1 MSDMPIKEDT
11 QPYVPSN
18 PALMRQAEPRKR
30 GCGCWVTGIVTL
42 LVAAVLVGV
51 GLFLPPVNL
60 YDRLFGV
67 QYAMLDAQTNAVA
80 AEGLTLIVNP
90 ADAGQNF
97 GVALEPV
104 TMAEMRANANNASV
118 QAANVAVAAA
128 PPYLAL
134 QSPVYKIH
142 TTGSDPA
149 ETTLSVNVPPTAG
162 NPDLLDLYAWDEE
175 AMAWTVV
182 PSQ

>member
-11 QPYVPSN
+11 QPYIPSN
-18 PALMRQAEPRKR
+18 PAYMRQPEPRKR

-67 QYAMLDAQTNAVA
+67 QYAMLDSETNAVA

-104 TMAEMRANANNASV
+104 TLAQMRAASPAANV
-118 QAANVAVAAA
+118 QAANVAVAVPGAA
-128 PPYLAL
+128 KPGLQDSDDRQPPRRNHRRRQRAG
-134 QSPVYKIH
+134 QRGQPGPARPVRM
-142 TTGSDPA
+142 
-149 ETTLSVNVPPTAG
+149 E
-162 NPDLLDLYAWDEE
+162 
-175 AMAWTVV
+175 
-182 PSQ
+182 